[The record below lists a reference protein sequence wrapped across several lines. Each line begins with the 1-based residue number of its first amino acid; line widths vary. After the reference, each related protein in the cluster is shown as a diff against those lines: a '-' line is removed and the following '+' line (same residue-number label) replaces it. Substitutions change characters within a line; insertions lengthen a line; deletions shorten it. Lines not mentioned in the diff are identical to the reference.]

1 MEGLER
7 DVLTGLG
14 IRDPYAPRRSVR

>member
-1 MEGLER
+1 MGAKNIIYST

-14 IRDPYAPRRSVR
+14 IVL